1 MQKNVL
7 YKGVNICYDYR
18 KNKGKSTVILL
29 HGFLESRKIWS
40 DYIKELAKKYAVLS
54 VDLLGHG
61 DSGCLSYVH
70 KMEDMAEQVM
80 FIMKL
85 HDIRKGI
92 FVGHSM
98 GGYVALA
105 FAEKYPDNLKALC
118 LFNSSA
124 LADSPLKQKER
135 DRAIVVV
142 KKNSE
147 RFIKEVIP
155 NLFISLGTPVLR
167 GALKRLLNISF
178 GTSKQGIVA
187 ALEGMKIR
195 ENRELVL
202 KFAPCPVFFII
213 GKQDKL
219 LNYEVLKEQ
228 SLLNEKGSYF
238 LSENGGHL
246 CFFEDKYPCLKALE
260 KFIASVK

>member
-118 LFNSSA
+118 LFNSW
-124 LADSPLKQKER
+124 R
-135 DRAIVVV
+135 MV
-142 KKNSE
+142 
-147 RFIKEVIP
+147 
-155 NLFISLGTPVLR
+155 
-167 GALKRLLNISF
+167 
-178 GTSKQGIVA
+178 
-187 ALEGMKIR
+187 
-195 ENRELVL
+195 
-202 KFAPCPVFFII
+202 
-213 GKQDKL
+213 
-219 LNYEVLKEQ
+219 
-228 SLLNEKGSYF
+228 
-238 LSENGGHL
+238 
-246 CFFEDKYPCLKALE
+246 
-260 KFIASVK
+260 